1 MTIHKSNNKCFSE
14 NKLYSKNVILQKT
27 FHIHRT
33 KHKEQKK
40 RKLYILLTRFP
51 DNGSKAIQ
59 ALTGF
64 YYTHASIG
72 LEEDM
77 NTFYSFVVKGFIVEE
92 ISRYL
97 RPDRAPFP
105 CQLYEL
111 EVSEKVYNS
120 VKKILSSYIERKKH
134 LRYTKLGLVFCLLR
148 IPYKKDHHYFCS
160 QFVADVLKQ
169 AKANRLKKNSALY
182 LPKDFKNLPGIRLHF
197 QGNLQSMLNYF
208 EMYQALPQ

>member
-1 MTIHKSNNKCFSE
+1 MTIHKSKIKCLSE
-14 NKLYSKNVILQKT
+14 DNLYSKKVIFQKT
-27 FHIHRT
+27 LPIYRN
-33 KHKEQKK
+33 KRKEHTK

-59 ALTGF
+59 AMTGF

-77 NTFYSFVVKGFIVEE
+77 NIFYSFVTKGFIVEE
-92 ISRYL
+92 IPRYL

-105 CQLYEL
+105 CQIYEL
-111 EVSEKVYNS
+111 KVSEKVYNS
-120 VKKILSSYIERKKH
+120 VKKILSSYIERKSH

-148 IPYKKDHHYFCS
+148 IPYKKKHHYFCS

-169 AKANRLKKNSALY
+169 AKATRLQKSSALY
-182 LPKDFKNLPGIRLHF
+182 LPGDFKNLPGIRLHF
-197 QGNLQSMLNYF
+197 QGNLQSMLNHF
-208 EMYQALPQ
+208 EMYRALPQ